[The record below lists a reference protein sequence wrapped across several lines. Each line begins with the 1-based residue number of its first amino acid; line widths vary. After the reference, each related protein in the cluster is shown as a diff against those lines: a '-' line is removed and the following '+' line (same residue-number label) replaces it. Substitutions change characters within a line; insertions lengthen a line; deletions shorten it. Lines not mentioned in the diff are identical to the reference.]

1 MMIIKE
7 RGIVLFDGVCNLC
20 CFIVRFIIKRDPNKR
35 FSFAAMQSLKGQQIL
50 METKHQVADINSV
63 IYVKDGIYFYQ
74 SSAILN
80 ILLDLGGIWKIF
92 YVFIIIPSFIR
103 DYVYSFIAKTRYKI
117 FGRRIKCM
125 VPTEDLRDRFL

>member
-50 METKHQVADINSV
+50 METKHQVADIHSV